1 MLLRF
6 LIVAAVSLGL
16 FACGVKSDLEVPHGA
31 IQQPQHGTPDPSK
44 PPKPIGT

>member
-1 MLLRF
+1 MLLRV
-6 LIVAAVSLGL
+6 LIVAVVSLGL

-31 IQQPQHGTPDPSK
+31 IKPQHGTPDPSK